1 MVLLTFCFKNK
12 CIYESAYPSLPA
24 SNLDEALL
32 WKENDIND
40 YFYSILPWILIIF
53 SSDVEHLHQKTKSR
67 VITQGFKVNNPGL
80 YITWIK
86 TILPLCHIIKDK

>member
-24 SNLDEALL
+24 SNLDDALN
-32 WKENDIND
+32 EIND
-40 YFYSILPWILIIF
+40 DFYSISFWILIIF
-53 SSDVEHLHQKTKSR
+53 SSDVELLHQKTNSR

-80 YITWIK
+80 YIAWIK